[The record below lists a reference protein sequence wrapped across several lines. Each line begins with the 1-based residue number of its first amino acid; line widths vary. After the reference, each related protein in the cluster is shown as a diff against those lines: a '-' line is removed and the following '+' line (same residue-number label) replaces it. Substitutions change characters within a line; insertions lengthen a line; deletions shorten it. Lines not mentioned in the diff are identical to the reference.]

1 MHIATIRVLTS
12 KLTVAIYF
20 AIVLLPVLLL
30 GYDGPWF
37 GPGDISIRGRA
48 LFPEK
53 FAPGAFGAFD
63 LWFADRVGFRFPLIY
78 AGTNFH
84 IGLLHRPLDRHIVFG
99 REGWMFWTDD
109 QDTAPATM
117 ADARG
122 KLRFKPTEVKRIEA
136 NVRAA
141 QHRFAKCGIPSG
153 VFVAPNKQSIY
164 GEYLINVDA
173 NGPLTRFDALEA
185 DLSATAREMIIDPRP
200 IMREAKRAHA
210 PIRLYNKTETHWNDL
225 GAYYGYVAILKKF
238 ERLLPIAHI
247 ELASLDN
254 YQITAGP
261 YPGGDMA
268 TRVLFSP
275 WRFADENVALTPKV
289 RIPGPGE
296 VQIDRVHFVYRN
308 PQGVG
313 RMILFGDSFATYLV
327 PFLAQHFAEVHRY
340 VGEQFDGRVVAIHH
354 PDIVVLET
362 LESYSPRLLLPPIG
376 LDEACEKR

>member
-1 MHIATIRVLTS
+1 MRTALARTVAS
-12 KLTVAIYF
+12 KLAVVTYF
-20 AIVLLPVLLL
+20 VVVLLPVVLL
-30 GYDGPWF
+30 GHDGPWF

-48 LFPEK
+48 PYPKK

-63 LWFADRVGFRFPLIY
+63 LWFADRLGLRFPLIY

-122 KLRFKPTEVKRIEA
+122 KLRFKPTEVKRIDA
-136 NVRAA
+136 QLRAA
-141 QHRFAKCGIPSG
+141 QDRLAECGIPSG

-164 GEYLINVDA
+164 GEYLINVGA
-173 NGPLTRFDALEA
+173 NAPLTRLDVLETELSDAV
-185 DLSATAREMIIDPRP
+185 RGMIIDPRP

-210 PIRLYNKTETHWNDL
+210 PVLLYPKTETHWNDL
-225 GAYYGYVAILKKF
+225 GAYYGYRAILEKF
-238 ERLLPIAHI
+238 ANRAQIARMERAPLDQYQVTV
-247 ELASLDN
+247 AS
-254 YQITAGP
+254 

-275 WRFADENVALTPKV
+275 WRFADEYVSVRPKV
-289 RIPGPGE
+289 PVAGPGE
-296 VQIDRVHFVYRN
+296 IQIDRVHFVQRN
-308 PQGVG
+308 PDGKG
-313 RMILFGDSFATYLV
+313 RMVLFGDSFATYLV
-327 PFLAQHFAEVHRY
+327 PFLAQHFEEVHRY
-340 VGEQFDGRVVAIHH
+340 VGEQFDGRVVAMHH

-376 LDEACEKR
+376 LNEACGK

>member
-1 MHIATIRVLTS
+1 MRITSVRTVTS
-12 KLTVAIYF
+12 KLAVATYF
-20 AIVLLPVLLL
+20 AVVLLPVILL

-48 LFPEK
+48 PFPEK
-53 FAPGAFGAFD
+53 FAPGAFSGFD

-122 KLRFKPTEVKRIEA
+122 KLRFKPTEVRRIDTQL
-136 NVRAA
+136 RAA
-141 QHRFAKCGIPSG
+141 QERFAQCGIESG
-153 VFVAPNKQSIY
+153 VFIAPNKQSIY

-173 NGPLTRFDALEA
+173 NTPMTRLDVLEA
-185 DLSATAREMIIDPRP
+185 NLSEVAREMIIDPRP

-210 PIRLYNKTETHWNDL
+210 PVYLYPKTETHWNDL
-225 GAYYGYVAILKKF
+225 GAYYGYRAILEKF
-238 ERLLPIAHI
+238 ANRVPIAHMDRV
-247 ELASLDN
+247 SLDE
-254 YQITAGP
+254 YQVTVAS

-275 WRFADENVALTPKV
+275 WRFTDEYVWVKPKV
-289 RIPGPGE
+289 PIAGPGE
-296 VQIDRVHFVYRN
+296 IQIDRVHFVERN
-308 PQGVG
+308 PDGKG
-313 RMILFGDSFATYLV
+313 RMVLFGDLFATYLV

-340 VGEQFDGRVVAIHH
+340 VGEQFDARVVAMQH
-354 PDIVVLET
+354 PEIVVLET
-362 LESYSPRLLLPPIG
+362 LESYSPRLLLPPIS
-376 LDEACEKR
+376 LDEACEK